1 MRLEDYIRRC
11 VEDVKSES
19 SYKKFPRI
27 FVNTERR
34 FIQIGSC
41 IYYPDSKEE
50 SFNGFIKRETIKIDE
65 WYIYLK
71 LEGDNLMLIEEE
83 E

>member
-1 MRLEDYIRRC
+1 MRLVDYIRRC
-11 VEDVKSES
+11 VEDFKSEC
-19 SYKKFPRI
+19 SYKKMPRI

-50 SFNGFIKRETIKIDE
+50 SFNGFIKRETIKIDD
-65 WYIYLK
+65 WFIFLK
-71 LEGDNLMLIEEE
+71 LEDDNLVFDEEE
-83 E
+83 